1 MSTAYNKNEVD
12 IQSLQSVR
20 HNLIA
25 KDITLQRI
33 KRRHTA
39 IGFINQLDIPAG
51 LKDLIINHGF
61 TLDLLQSIQP
71 SDLAEDLGIDKDVAK
86 LICNSARRGRAD
98 RFEAKVAIEP

>member
-1 MSTAYNKNEVD
+1 MSTAYNRNEVD
-12 IQSLQSVR
+12 IQSSLQSVR

-33 KRRHTA
+33 KQRQTA

-61 TLDLLQSIQP
+61 TSDLLQSIHP

-86 LICNSARRGRAD
+86 LI
-98 RFEAKVAIEP
+98 

>member
-1 MSTAYNKNEVD
+1 MGTADDKNEVD
-12 IQSLQSVR
+12 IQYSLQSVR

-33 KRRHTA
+33 KQRQTT
-39 IGFINQLDIPAG
+39 IDFINQLDIPAG

-71 SDLAEDLGIDKDVAK
+71 SDLAEALGIDKDVAK
-86 LICNSARRGRAD
+86 LICDAARRAMG
-98 RFEAKVAIEP
+98 

>member
-33 KRRHTA
+33 KRRQTA

-71 SDLAEDLGIDKDVAK
+71 SDLAEDLGIDKDVA
-86 LICNSARRGRAD
+86 SQ
-98 RFEAKVAIEP
+98 V